1 MAPLALG
8 GGIVQATTLTV
19 ASGAKLIG
27 FGSVQNAVTNAGLI
41 EANGGTLT
49 VTGSITGAG
58 TPQADIGA
66 TLALTGPS
74 SLASKVTDN
83 GTVSLGGGTLK
94 ATTFTVA
101 SGSKLIGF
109 GTVQNAVANAGTIE
123 ANGGALT
130 VTGAITGAGT
140 LQADS
145 AATLAL
151 TGSSI
156 LAAQV
161 TDKGAVSL
169 GGGTLK
175 ATTFT
180 VASGSKL
187 IGFGTVQNAV
197 SNAGLVEANGGTL
210 AVTGAITGAGT
221 LQADSGATLALTGAV
236 NSATKVTDNGTV
248 SIGVG
253 DTLTVTGSVDPAST
267 GVFLLN
273 NSSVLDVAVDKGTS
287 NKMSFIG
294 TGKLSVDAIAQF
306 GNNIGTTSY
315 TGPLLESFGTGDTV
329 QLKDLNFAGASIVSY
344 TSASGLL
351 QLANGATKSTLLFQ
365 DSTLGGT
372 KTFHLGN
379 DGGGHVLLTET

>member
-1 MAPLALG
+1 
-8 GGIVQATTLTV
+8 
-19 ASGAKLIG
+19 
-27 FGSVQNAVTNAGLI
+27 VQNAVANAGLI
-41 EANGGTLT
+41 EANGGVLG

-58 TPQADIGA
+58 TLQADSAA
-66 TLALTGPS
+66 TLSLTGAS
-74 SLASKVTDN
+74 ILATKVTDN

-101 SGSKLIGF
+101 AASKLIGS
-109 GTVQNAVANAGTIE
+109 GTVQNAVAN
-123 ANGGALT
+123 
-130 VTGAITGAGT
+130 
-140 LQADS
+140 S
-145 AATLAL
+145 
-151 TGSSI
+151 
-156 LAAQV
+156 
-161 TDKGAVSL
+161 
-169 GGGTLK
+169 
-175 ATTFT
+175 
-180 VASGSKL
+180 
-187 IGFGTVQNAV
+187 
-197 SNAGLVEANGGTL
+197 GLVEANGGTL
-210 AVTGAITGAGT
+210 SVTGAITGAGA

-236 NSATKVTDNGTV
+236 NSATTVKDNGTV

-253 DTLTVTGSVDPAST
+253 DKLTVTGAVDPAST

-294 TGKLSVDAIAQF
+294 TGRLAVDAIAQF

-315 TGPLLESFGTGDTV
+315 TGPLLENFGIGDAI

-344 TSASGLL
+344 TAASGLL

-372 KTFHLGN
+372 KAFHLGN